1 MLFVIYKADNNPL
14 LPRMHSFYLFLIN
27 KWLYLSKTRAGK
39 LKDRLG
45 K

>member
-1 MLFVIYKADNNPL
+1 MIYNADNKPL
-14 LPRMHSFYLFLIN
+14 LPRMHSFYLLEIN